1 MQGDAPRSSAGIPS
15 GKSQPAPG
23 MLPDVHAGRGPATEP
38 SPSSSSRSRSSR
50 RHRSRA
56 KRSRGWGVVGR
67 AQSRAGRPGRSTARP
82 GAPAV
87 QAPEQRLR
95 AGPARV
101 AHQAPAHGSPQ
112 PGGWDSIGGES
123 TGSSSKSRALQE
135 LGSLTARSSK
145 NCISESCILR
155 VPNPPP
161 RVGSSSESWILQEL
175 DPPRTGS
182 SEHQILL

>member
-1 MQGDAPRSSAGIPS
+1 MDAPRCSCRARPGHGAVALLILAEPVE
-15 GKSQPAPG
+15 PAAP
-23 MLPDVHAGRGPATEP
+23 EP
-38 SPSSSSRSRSSR
+38 SQAEP
-50 RHRSRA
+50 
-56 KRSRGWGVVGR
+56 GVGVVGR

-123 TGSSSKSRALQE
+123 TGSSSKSRACQE